1 MTDISNLSL
10 ADLRNLQEQIKQ
22 ELVDREAQEI
32 QKAREQ
38 ILAIA
43 QSVGLPLEDLMAK
56 TSKSGTKK
64 GSSGP
69 VAVRF
74 QHPDDAGQQWT
85 GRGRQPRWVK
95 EWVEGGKSLDALRV
109 S

>member
-1 MTDISNLSL
+1 MNDLSNLSI
-10 ADLRNLQEQIKQ
+10 ADLRSLQEQIKQ
-22 ELVDREAQEI
+22 EIKNREALELQN
-32 QKAREQ
+32 ARDQ

-43 QSVGLPLEDLMAK
+43 QSVGIPLAELIGKGGRAVN
-56 TSKSGTKK
+56 KK
-64 GSSGP
+64 GPSGP

-74 QHPDDAGQQWT
+74 QHPEEAGQQWT

-95 EWVEGGKSLDALRV
+95 EWVDSGKSLDDLRV